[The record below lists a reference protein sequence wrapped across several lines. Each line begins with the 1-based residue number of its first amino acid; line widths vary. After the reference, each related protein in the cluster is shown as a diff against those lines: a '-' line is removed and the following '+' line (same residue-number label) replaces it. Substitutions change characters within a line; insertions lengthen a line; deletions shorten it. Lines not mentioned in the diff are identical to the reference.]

1 MVLSRYSGIV
11 ELEVNKNIFKKK
23 NRMYTVHENGIQHF
37 LLWMTLFIYFDVIKN
52 LFVILCVS

>member
-11 ELEVNKNIFKKK
+11 ELKVNKNIFKK

-52 LFVILCVS
+52 LFVIL